1 MQNRFN
7 ILLQERCFENSTL
20 PFKIVDVLV
29 FSVVTLFAILARIS
43 LFPYV
48 STDYT
53 GYMEVWYN
61 TIKENG
67 GLFGIGSIAGN
78 TSPTYIYILALLT
91 CLPITPL
98 FGIKIVSCIF
108 DIIIAFT
115 ILRIIMGITKSIRI
129 SLCGYTAILLSPT
142 MMLNSSAWGAYDS
155 IYTCFIL
162 FSLFAFMKNRPFRGS
177 LFFGIAL
184 AIKLQ
189 AIYFAPVLLV
199 MWLKNRTRVKY
210 FITIPIV
217 YILSIIPAFLGGR
230 SLFDLII
237 IYIKTATSTPNIN
250 NNPPNLFSLMGDV
263 SYEYVSVMGVFI
275 CGALV
280 MIELYLLYTK
290 IFRFTPTSVITISL
304 LFTLTIP
311 FFLPNM
317 NERHFYMAEILS
329 ILLAFCRPGTWHI
342 AILINL
348 ASFMSYLPNL
358 FGATDVNLMYAFLM
372 MSAGVIA
379 VMADLSLQIKTN
391 GAKAV
396 KAARQAPPQEQPIY
410 HAPTQ
415 PTQPMQYAQTQP
427 TQPMQQAPKVKRQSI
442 QEDILEYDDDDEDY
456 GKSKRPL
463 PPSAYTLSHEALAR
477 KIPSIADIIEVKPD
491 AIQKLQMEEMQVP
504 LVPTPEQQAQAQ
516 QVQQAQYQPQ
526 QQPRQPSV
534 QQMPQAVPAS
544 VYEEAAKQN
553 PYMQQISQNPY
564 ANDLARSIF
573 GGTGIQ
579 EEPPAQPPEQTHTP
593 QYPLTTS
600 QRLASDKSPP
610 FSLSQKI
617 PKNEGP
623 PQPPPPPID
632 APVVPKM
639 TRSEMIAKEMNEP
652 KKKRQI
658 PREYLQQMVL
668 DEEDFIEERYDEL

>member
-7 ILLQERCFENSTL
+7 ILLQERCFENSSL

-48 STDYT
+48 SSDFTNYT
-53 GYMEVWYN
+53 EVWYN
-61 TIKENG
+61 TIKDNG
-67 GLFGIGSIAGN
+67 GLFGIGSIVGN
-78 TSPTYIYILALLT
+78 TSPIYTYILALLT
-91 CLPITPL
+91 CLPVSPL
-98 FGIKIVSCIF
+98 FGIKIISCIF

-142 MMLNSSAWGAYDS
+142 IMLNSSAWGAYDS

-162 FSLFAFMKNRPFRGS
+162 FCLFSFMKNRPFKGL
-177 LFFGIAL
+177 LFFSIAL

-210 FITIPIV
+210 FIAIPIV
-217 YILSIIPAFLGGR
+217 YIISIIPAFLGGR

-237 IYIKTATSTPNIN
+237 LYIKTATSPVNPS
-250 NNPPNLFSLMGDV
+250 NNPPNLFSLMSGV
-263 SYEYVSVMGVFI
+263 PYEYITVMGVFI
-275 CGALV
+275 CGAIV

-290 IFRFTPTSVITISL
+290 IFRFTPTSVITIAL
-304 LFTLTIP
+304 LFTATIP
-311 FFLPNM
+311 YFLPNM

-329 ILLAFCRPGTWHI
+329 ILLAFCRPSTWYI

-348 ASFMSYLPNL
+348 ASFISYLPNL
-358 FGATDVNLMYAFLM
+358 FGTTEVNLMYAFLL
-372 MSAGVIA
+372 MSAGIISV
-379 VMADLSLQIKTN
+379 VADLSQQIKTN

-396 KAARQAPPQEQPIY
+396 KAEAKQQYRQA
-410 HAPTQ
+410 
-415 PTQPMQYAQTQP
+415 
-427 TQPMQQAPKVKRQSI
+427 QQAQQAQQTYTAPAPMPMPMPTPAPAPAIPHPSTRVKRQSI
-442 QEDILEYDDDDEDY
+442 QDDILEYDYDDEEEDY
-456 GKSKRPL
+456 SRSRRPL
-463 PPSAYTLSHEALAR
+463 PSSAYTLSHEALAK
-477 KIPSIADIIEVKPD
+477 KIPSIADIIEVTPD
-491 AIQKLQMEEMQVP
+491 AIQKLQMEEMQI
-504 LVPTPEQQAQAQ
+504 PTQEQPTQPTKPPQPPQ
-516 QVQQAQYQPQ
+516 PPQ
-526 QQPRQPSV
+526 QMQPP
-534 QQMPQAVPAS
+534 PAVPAS
-544 VYEEAAKQN
+544 LYEEAAKHN
-553 PYMQQISQNPY
+553 PYMQQIAQNPY

-573 GGTGIQ
+573 GGTGIPGIP
-579 EEPPAQPPEQTHTP
+579 ETPEPPQEQTHTP

-617 PKNEGP
+617 PRNEGP
-623 PQPPPPPID
+623 PPPPPPPID

-639 TRSEMIAKEMNEP
+639 TKSEMISKEMDEP
-652 KKKRQI
+652 RKKRQI
-658 PREYLQQMVL
+658 PKEYLQQMAM
-668 DEEDFIEERYDEL
+668 DGEDFIEEHYDEL